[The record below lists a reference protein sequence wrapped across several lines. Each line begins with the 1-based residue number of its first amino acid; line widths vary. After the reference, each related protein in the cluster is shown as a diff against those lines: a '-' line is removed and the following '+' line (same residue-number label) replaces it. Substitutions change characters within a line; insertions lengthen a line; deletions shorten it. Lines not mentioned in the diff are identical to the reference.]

1 MVQMHHLTGPPIAA
15 GSTVKTNQVFFAMST
30 AELSD
35 FSDLLLTL
43 YRLAHEKSIDSFQDA
58 ALNLVKPVVPF
69 DSSMWGTATMT
80 PTGVDIHTIHLHRSP
95 PEMLLEYER
104 HKASDTAAQSVLQ
117 HRTATGRFHT
127 PAAIQDPGL
136 RDFLGRYGHENIFI
150 TAITNP
156 ATQFV
161 HAISLF
167 RAQRDA
173 HGQEDERK
181 WLGHL
186 RPHLMQALALNR
198 SIHLRGWAPAETGLQ
213 RGLAVAD
220 LRGVVYQ
227 ADPHFETL
235 LRAEWPG
242 WPGGALPQALLKSLL
257 SAEDAYA
264 GAMLVV
270 RGHAQHGL
278 LFLRA
283 RQLCRA
289 DLLSP
294 REREVAKLM
303 AQGCT
308 HKQVAQR
315 LCRAPATVRNHLQ
328 SVYGKLEVSNV
339 AAMIEALRLVD

>member
-1 MVQMHHLTGPPIAA
+1 MSAA
-15 GSTVKTNQVFFAMST
+15 D
-30 AELSD
+30 LPD
-35 FSDLLLTL
+35 FSDLLLKL
-43 YRLAHEKSIDSFQDA
+43 YRLAHVKPIDLFQDA
-58 ALNLVKPVVPF
+58 ALELIKPVVPF

-95 PEMLLEYER
+95 PEMLLEYAQ

-127 PAAIQDPGL
+127 PATAHDPDL
-136 RDFLGRYGHENIFI
+136 RDFLSRYGHENYFI
-150 TAITNP
+150 TAITDP
-156 ATQFV
+156 GTQFV

-173 HGQEDERK
+173 HCQEDERE

-198 SIHLRGWAPAETGLQ
+198 STHLQCWASAETGLR

-227 ADPHFETL
+227 ADVQFETL

-242 WPGGALPQALLKSLL
+242 WKGGVLPQALLQPLQCGE
-257 SAEDAYA
+257 AVYA

-283 RQLCRA
+283 RPLCPA
-289 DLLSP
+289 DALSP
-294 REREVAKLM
+294 REWAVARLM

-308 HKQVAQR
+308 HKQVAQQ
-315 LCRAPATVRNHLQ
+315 LSRAPATVRNHLQ
-328 SVYGKLEVSNV
+328 SIYDKLEVSNV
-339 AAMIEALRLVD
+339 AGMIDALRLAD